1 MRVDACRV
9 WTAVAVLGLA
19 CGESRSAA
27 IAAALGSERE
37 SAAPVAPSNQGLPEQ
52 GLPEQGLPEQELPEG
67 MPLPGAE
74 NTPEQAAQEG
84 TPLQPSQHESSE
96 PSPGAAPLE
105 PTIPSSEASKIE
117 IEMTRAVDDFVYASV
132 DGIRKK
138 VWYIGD
144 PDQSRRID
152 VTSWFGAGEH
162 ALQLQA
168 INTVGPASYGVRVWV
183 DGAVA
188 LEAPCAAAV
197 CNGGDAPRGIVFD
210 RTLTLTTRGP
220 QAQAVRVTSAV
231 PGKLYVDDAFT
242 GISTTGTE
250 TSVSLSLP
258 PGEHTIGLGV
268 SQDSPPDYSGSYF
281 ERTVTLSEAVVDV
294 DFPASATPLPVQ
306 ERTSIAL
313 VPIRRFVVDTFD
325 PGEVGVLTDE
335 DVSALDALSKAT
347 RDEWLEPFSY
357 GLASWDLDLL
367 PVVEDVAL
375 HAGTHDANPDADA
388 FLRDAGLEHLR
399 DEYEIVL
406 LYYDLFGA
414 DGNLL
419 GGVVNGS
426 AVEVPIMALG
436 GGGLIWFNT
445 AFAGIYGDLTGP
457 NPALLHEALHNYEGY
472 NEQSLHLY
480 LGADGMHGAEEHG
493 YYTGDNDELD
503 FALYQ
508 RLYLRNQVAELDSTR
523 VDVLAAAPSPEADL
537 WVGVF
542 DTMRRGY
549 SPLF

>member
-1 MRVDACRV
+1 MRVDACRW
-9 WTAVAVLGLA
+9 WTAVAALGLA

-27 IAAALGSERE
+27 IAAALGSEQERSTPAE
-37 SAAPVAPSNQGLPEQ
+37 LSP
-52 GLPEQGLPEQELPEG
+52 QELPEQAAPEG
-67 MPLPGAE
+67 TPELGAE
-74 NTPEQAAQEG
+74 STPELAAQEG
-84 TPLQPSQHESSE
+84 TPLQASQCESSE

-105 PTIPSSEASKIE
+105 PTLPMDAVSKIE
-117 IEMTRAVDDFVYASV
+117 IEMTQAVDDFVYASV

-144 PDQSRRID
+144 PDQNGRID

-162 ALQLQA
+162 ALRLQA
-168 INTVGPASYGVRVWV
+168 INTVGPTSYGVRVWV

-188 LEAPCAAAV
+188 LEAPCAAEV
-197 CNGGDAPRGIVFD
+197 CNGADAPRGIVFD
-210 RTLTLTTRGP
+210 RTLTLRTRGP
-220 QAQAVRVTSAV
+220 GAQAVRVTSAV
-231 PGKLYVDDAFT
+231 PGKLYLDDAFT

-250 TSVSLSLP
+250 AFVSVSLP

-268 SQDSPPDYSGSYF
+268 SDDSPPDYSGSYF
-281 ERTVTLSEAVVDV
+281 ERTVTLSDAAVDV

-325 PGEVGVLTDE
+325 PSEVGVLTDA
-335 DVSALDALSKAT
+335 DVSALDALSQAT

-357 GLASWDLDLL
+357 GLASWELDLL
-367 PVVEDVAL
+367 PTVEDVAL
-375 HAGTHDANPDADA
+375 HAGTHDANPDADT
-388 FLRDAGLEHLR
+388 FLREAGLQHLR

-406 LYYDLFGA
+406 LYYDLFDA
-414 DGNLL
+414 EGNLL

-472 NEQSLHLY
+472 NEQSLHFY
-480 LGADGMHGAEEHG
+480 LGADGMHGSEEHG
-493 YYTGDNDELD
+493 YYSGDNGELD

-508 RLYLRNQVAELDSTR
+508 RLYLRNQVAEVDSTR
-523 VDVLAAAPSPEADL
+523 VDVLAAAPFPEAAL